1 MPVCGC
7 VRGCD
12 LLVCVRVRVRVGVA
26 VRSKQMSSECVEKA
40 GKVQQQPLLLRL
52 PRSCHSTSVR
62 VVMLM
67 LLLLLTLALCH
78 AAAAER
84 TRARAA
90 RRELFITLQ

>member
-1 MPVCGC
+1 MQVCVC
-7 VRGCD
+7 GCD
-12 LLVCVRVRVRVGVA
+12 LLVSVRVRVRVRVGVA

-40 GKVQQQPLLLRL
+40 GKVQPVQPLLLRL

-67 LLLLLTLALCH
+67 LLLTLALCH
-78 AAAAER
+78 GAEAKR
-84 TRARAA
+84 TRAPAA